1 MLSSLLPL
9 LVGRVE
15 KPPGCSTWKE
25 GRHCGNNLDR
35 GCVGVVDVDK
45 GSLIVAVADM
55 VGVTS
60 TMDSVLA
67 SDMIVV
73 LLIAL
78 EPEAMIVNQR
88 D

>member
-1 MLSSLLPL
+1 
-9 LVGRVE
+9 
-15 KPPGCSTWKE
+15 
-25 GRHCGNNLDR
+25 
-35 GCVGVVDVDK
+35 
-45 GSLIVAVADM
+45 LIVAVADM